1 VSARQETSP
10 FTGQAMILSLPNL
23 LTYGRILAVP
33 VVTGCILW
41 RGDNARWLALL
52 VFILAALTDFLD
64 GYLARRWKQQSSLG
78 RMLDPIADK
87 LLVAA
92 TLLALAGDNTIYG
105 IHTWAGV
112 TIICR
117 EVLVSGLREY
127 LAELRVS
134 LPVTQLAKKKTG
146 IQLVAI
152 AFLIAG
158 PAGDKLFS
166 YTTLIGLSGLW
177 LAAALTLYTGY
188 DYFRA
193 GLSHVVDEKPQ

>member
-1 VSARQETSP
+1 
-10 FTGQAMILSLPNL
+10 MILSLPNL

-52 VFILAALTDFLD
+52 VFIVAALTDFLD
-64 GYLARRWKQQSSLG
+64 GYLARRWRQQSSLG

-112 TIICR
+112 IIICR

-127 LAELRVS
+127 LAELKVS
-134 LPVTQLAKKKTG
+134 VPVTRLAKWKTT
-146 IQLVAI
+146 IQMIAVAV
-152 AFLIAG
+152 LLAG
-158 PAGDKLFS
+158 PALDKIIS
-166 YTTLIGLSGLW
+166 YAT
-177 LAAALTLYTGY
+177 
-188 DYFRA
+188 
-193 GLSHVVDEKPQ
+193 